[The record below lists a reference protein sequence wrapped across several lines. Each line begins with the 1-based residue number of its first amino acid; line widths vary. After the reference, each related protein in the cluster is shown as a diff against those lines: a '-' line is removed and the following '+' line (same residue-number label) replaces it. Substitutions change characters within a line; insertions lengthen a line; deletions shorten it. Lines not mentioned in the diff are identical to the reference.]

1 MLQTLLISSPAPR
14 GSAGWDLFLGCGKVY
29 LCGPSWDRE
38 ITALISDFI
47 LLFCQLLT
55 PAFSRSLSLH
65 CAPAYFQPTR
75 AIILDG
81 EALFLKAT
89 PLCVLAAQFRSVFY
103 FFLSF
108 PSSSAFLWLK
118 F

>member
-14 GSAGWDLFLGCGKVY
+14 RSAGWDLFLGCGKVY

-81 EALFLKAT
+81 EASLVFKSD
-89 PLCVLAAQFRSVFY
+89 PLVCSRCTIPQCPL
-103 FFLSF
+103 FLSF
-108 PSSSAFLWLK
+108 FPFIFCLSLA
-118 F
+118 